1 MDRLIHEKN
10 RLYTRKV
17 TIQAELKSCKDSKDS
32 LKAKIKNVFNGDAD
46 SLNDKIR
53 SFKRE
58 MDGKSE
64 ELKNIEDDLVAIKA
78 QEKKLQNELTEL
90 NASNTK
96 LSFHRQQEQELN
108 AERAG
113 KIKDLSENLNIPINC
128 DLENSNEDV
137 SEIFNKIKLGL
148 QKEELVIQEIT
159 KNNDKIDREQQIE
172 IDSLRDKRT
181 TLSTNI
187 KSKTLLLEKQ
197 KAEKIKNSTE
207 INTVE
212 KSATILKNLTRDIE
226 EISNEFDEFS
236 KSINLEEMREGIS
249 FKKKKRDELQDKV
262 EKLDE
267 QINFLNSFSKITTEI
282 TVKQQQF
289 DNRQTE
295 IKRIKNRNSD
305 NLKSL
310 FSNKSIEF
318 DFKRN
323 VQNSYSMIEKEI
335 KDLNKQIS
343 NFDNQAREYDFS
355 RKNLKAELTK
365 TEKELTAGEEKV
377 FDLCRST
384 PYEEILAK
392 VKETMEKLQLDF
404 GAFNSSEILFKKY
417 IEKIKEDPCCPLCQN
432 GMSHTEAS
440 DLSSRLTEDI
450 QSLPDKIE
458 TTSKRLKIEQ
468 KKYDKLLEL
477 KPTIEKMNKLKIEIP
492 KIKLNL
498 TKTEEKFDEAST
510 QVEEL
515 QIALAEPN
523 LKLQLANSMLGDMS
537 LLDEAVKELKRIEN
551 DIKLLKNKLPN
562 TRSDSLTIDEAQSQR
577 TNFYSDLKTERIEM
591 EKLEKKLTT
600 NSDKLNSLREKKNSM
615 KDQQIKLQEGVQAL
629 SQLKL
634 RHEELS
640 STITVLIREIQDLQN
655 DLLPLK
661 TQLERIMNQKTKTK
675 DENRE
680 KLNSAQVKLNTMKKI
695 DDEIKRC
702 TNQLNIL
709 IKMDLT
715 KRIQSVKN
723 SITKTT
729 DEQKKKSSENDG
741 KNIEKENILKQIS
754 EQRLIERDLNDNKEL
769 KKMEEDLKI
778 HEDKYSKIMLE
789 IGDGDLTTAD
799 KQRNDLTGER
809 NNLVN
814 KQSNISG
821 QKNVK
826 INQIKVITAELKN
839 EKYKNSLKNYRKVLY
854 EVAILKKVI
863 NDLARYRAALEN
875 GLLE

>member
-1 MDRLIHEKN
+1 MDKLIHEKN
-10 RLYTRKV
+10 RLYTKKV
-17 TIQAELKSCKDSKDS
+17 TIQAELKSCKESKDS
-32 LKAKIKNVFNGDAD
+32 LKAKIKNVFSGDVD
-46 SLNDKIR
+46 LLNDKIR

-64 ELKNIEDDLVAIKA
+64 ELKNIEDDLVAIKN
-78 QEKKLQNELTEL
+78 QEKKLQNELNEL
-90 NASNTK
+90 NASNNK
-96 LSFHRQQEQELN
+96 LSYHRQQEQELT

-113 KIKDLSENLNIPINC
+113 KIQDLSENLKISIDC

-137 SEIFNKIKLGL
+137 SEIFGKIKLGL
-148 QKEELVIQEIT
+148 QKEEQMIQEIS

-172 IDSLRDKRT
+172 IDLLRDTRT

-187 KSKTLLLEKQ
+187 NSKTLLLQKQ
-197 KAEKIKNSTE
+197 KDEKIKNLTE
-207 INTVE
+207 INSVE
-212 KSATILKNLTRDIE
+212 KSATRLKNLTREIE
-226 EISNEFDEFS
+226 EISNEFEEFG
-236 KSINLEEMREGIS
+236 KSVNLEEMREGIS
-249 FKKKKRDELQDKV
+249 QKKKNRDELQDKV

-282 TVKQQQF
+282 TVKSEQF

-310 FSNKSIEF
+310 FSKKMIES

-335 KDLNKQIS
+335 KDLNKQINLFENKS
-343 NFDNQAREYDFS
+343 REYDFS
-355 RKNLKAELTK
+355 RKNLKAELIK
-365 TEKELTAGEEKV
+365 AEKELTAGEEKV

-392 VKETMEKLQLDF
+392 VKETIAKLQLDF

-417 IEKIKEDPCCPLCQN
+417 IEKIKENPCCPLCQN
-432 GMSHTEAS
+432 GMSHIEAT

-450 QSLPDKIE
+450 QSLPDKIDA
-458 TTSKRLKIEQ
+458 TGKRIKNEQ
-468 KKYDKLLEL
+468 KKYDRLLEL
-477 KPTIEKMNKLKIEIP
+477 KPTIEKINKLKIEIP
-492 KIKLNL
+492 KIKINL
-498 TKTEEKFDEAST
+498 TKTEENFHEAST

-523 LKLQLANSMLGDMS
+523 LNLQLANSMLGDMS
-537 LLDEAVKELKRIEN
+537 LLDEALKELTRIEN
-551 DIKLLKNKLPN
+551 DIKMLKNKLPK

-577 TNFYSDLKTERIEM
+577 TSFYSDLKTERIEM
-591 EKLEKKLTT
+591 EKLEKKLTI

-634 RHEELS
+634 RQQELS
-640 STITVLIREIQDLQN
+640 STITVLITEIQNLQN

-661 TQLERIMNQKTKTK
+661 TQLDRIINQKTKTK
-675 DENRE
+675 EENRE
-680 KLNSAQVKLNTMKKI
+680 KFNSAQIKLNAMKKI

-702 TNQLNIL
+702 TNQLNVL

-723 SITKTT
+723 SITKTK
-729 DEQKKKSSENDG
+729 DDQKKKSLENDQKTG
-741 KNIEKENILKQIS
+741 EKENILKQIS

-778 HEDKYSKIMLE
+778 HEEKFLKIMIE

-809 NNLVN
+809 NNLIN

-821 QKNVK
+821 QRNVK
-826 INQIKVITAELKN
+826 INQIKTITAELKN
-839 EKYKNSLKNYRKVLY
+839 EKYKNSLNNYRKVLY
-854 EVAILKKVI
+854 EVATLKKVI
-863 NDLARYRAALEN
+863 MDLARYRAALEN